1 MMDHLPAI
9 LREQEELLGRIDRGE
24 EEAFRRELEKAGRLF
39 FTGAGRT
46 MLMLRAMAM
55 RLMQLGRTVYLAGDT
70 NTPAI
75 GPGDLLIAA
84 SASGETGSVLLN
96 ARKGLEA
103 GARLAVLTASPASSL
118 AALAHCRVWFPVAAE
133 KGGGEGALSSFQ
145 PGGSAFEQCLLLWG
159 DGLALSLLEE
169 LPEGSSVMTLHANL
183 E

>member
-9 LREQEELLGRIDRGE
+9 LREQEELLGRIDRE
-24 EEAFRRELEKAGRLF
+24 EEAAFRRELEGAGRLF

-133 KGGGEGALSSFQ
+133 KGGGKGALASFQ

-159 DGLALSLLEE
+159 DGLSLSLLEE